1 MWRKINDLRGTVNSW
16 HAESGGVISLIT
28 LSLPSLTGVFGK
40 KKIQLNGKVC
50 AELRSICTFTC
61 MQVNV
66 RLSHMHLRFYSL
78 RCPLL
83 TAVQGTE

>member
-40 KKIQLNGKVC
+40 KKNPIKWKSLCRTAIHLYVYLY
-50 AELRSICTFTC
+50 ASECT
-61 MQVNV
+61 
-66 RLSHMHLRFYSL
+66 SL
-78 RCPLL
+78 TYASPFL
-83 TAVQGTE
+83 